1 MAQSINQEFRTLSLL
16 KFALPSMVMMI
27 FMSLYT
33 IIDGIFVSRLVGSN
47 ALSAVN
53 ITYPFYTLLFAIGVM
68 LATGGSAII
77 AKNLGENKA
86 QEAREH
92 FTLFVVT
99 AIIFSILISVIGIIF
114 ISPIVTLLGATE
126 ILKADAITYLKT
138 LLFFAPACILQLL
151 FQSYFVT
158 ASKPHLGL
166 ILTICAGFTNAILDY
181 LFMGPL
187 EMGIKGAAL
196 ATSIGQL
203 IPAIFGLIY
212 FTFINKELYFTRPRF
227 DFSSLVQA
235 CANGSSE
242 MVSNFSNAIVT
253 FLFNLIMMKLLGE
266 DGVAAITIVLYGQF
280 LFGALFLGFSMGV
293 SPVISYNY
301 GSQNT
306 EQLKKVFRICMGF
319 VTIFGII
326 ITVTALLTS
335 SHIVGIFVPKTS
347 NTYNIAAYGFSLF
360 ALNYLFVGINIFAS
374 SLFTSLS
381 NGKISAIISF
391 TRTFVWIIICLMIL
405 PKILGVTGVWLAIPI
420 AELITLFSSI
430 YYIRQQKHTY
440 HYM

>member
-47 ALSAVN
+47 ALSAIN

-77 AKNLGENKA
+77 AKNLGENKP

-92 FTLFVVT
+92 FTLFVLAAT
-99 AIIFSILISVIGIIF
+99 IFSILISVIGILF
-114 ISPIVTLLGATE
+114 ISPIVTLLGATP
-126 ILKADAITYLKT
+126 ILKADAIIYLKT

-181 LFMGPL
+181 IFMGPL

-253 FLFNLIMMKLLGE
+253 FLFNLIMMQLLGE

-293 SPVISYNY
+293 APVISYNY

-306 EQLKKVFRICMGF
+306 EQLKRVFRICMRF
-319 VTIFGII
+319 VTFFGII

-335 SHIVGIFVPKTS
+335 SNLVGIFVPKTS
-347 NTYNIAAYGFSLF
+347 RTYDIAAYGFSLF

-430 YYIRQQKHTY
+430 YYIRQQKNTY
-440 HYM
+440 HYI